1 MFSPKTVQTNLSARA
16 GAAGPQGCGP
26 PGSFALCVLTR
37 VEAAGRV
44 EVKQFEVRNP
54 HVAPDGFR
62 INNGQHEF
70 KFEIGK
76 KLETKEKSF
85 HFASVFLDLRWVYFR
100 LVGSLC

>member
-1 MFSPKTVQTNLSARA
+1 M
-16 GAAGPQGCGP
+16 
-26 PGSFALCVLTR
+26 LTR

-54 HVAPDGFR
+54 HLAPDGFR

-76 KLETKEKSF
+76 KLETKEKLF
-85 HFASVFLDLRWVYFR
+85 PFASVFLDLHWVYFSR